1 MYGKYK
7 LSLAE
12 KKLIRI
18 GIGLVLIQLAIIFIF
33 AYMLIGSQQIN
44 VNDTKQIDIT
54 VDDIYYSRVPR
65 ENWLFVVSD
74 STEYLFTSRSTFEEY
89 SVSELYE
96 TIAEGSKLSLRYYET
111 HMILGKFNLVVDAR
125 SETETY
131 RSIEE
136 FNRGKQ
142 GVPAFVTIIFSIIE
156 LIFVGIVLIYVWL
169 NYNTIKGIYK
179 KSKKHLFK
187 PKD

>member
-1 MYGKYK
+1 MHKK
-7 LSLAE
+7 IKFSLAE
-12 KKLIRI
+12 KKLTRMVI
-18 GIGLVLIQLAIIFIF
+18 VLTFIQLVIIFFFI
-33 AYMLIGSQQIN
+33 YMLIGSQQIN
-44 VNDTKQIDIT
+44 VNDTRQIDIT
-54 VDDIYYSRVPR
+54 VDDIYCFRVSRS
-65 ENWLFVVSD
+65 NWLLVVSN

-136 FNRGKQ
+136 YNRGKQ

-169 NYNTIKGIYK
+169 NYNTVKGIYK
-179 KSKKHLFK
+179 KFKKHRFK